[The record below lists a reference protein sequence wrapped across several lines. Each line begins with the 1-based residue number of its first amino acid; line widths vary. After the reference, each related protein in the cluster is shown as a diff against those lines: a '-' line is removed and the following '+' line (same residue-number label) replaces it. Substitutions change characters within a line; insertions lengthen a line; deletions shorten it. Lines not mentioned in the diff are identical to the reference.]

1 MLLIFFACQSP
12 DPLEQAETEWIE
24 DITVQTSA
32 AIPAVLT
39 VGFTT
44 PADATAW
51 VEFGAEN
58 STERLTP
65 QSQGAAHTHHLLG
78 LPPLTD
84 AQLQIVT
91 VVDGEEHRSGVL
103 VEQTGQLLPSTPLP
117 EVTIN
122 NYAPSPHAA
131 VLISLFSD
139 PTHVLMMGLDGTV
152 FWSIQTGASGERGGL
167 GCQPAMSDGL
177 IFYNSFEIEGW
188 AEGFI
193 ESIALDGSPVAQ
205 VETPGAHHFFERL
218 PDGTLAW
225 MAIEPR
231 EVDGMGTV
239 VGDQVMIR
247 SPDGTQRSLISLWDH
262 LTVYE
267 TSTWEQPAYGG
278 ADWTHGN
285 GLTYSDDRDSFL
297 ISTGGT
303 DLILEVTSD
312 GELVRQIGGV
322 EAVDGDYSFNPPN
335 TAFSYP
341 HGPHFSASGEL
352 LMMSTV
358 NNRSRLVGYEIDDAQ
373 YRLTESWSYGEDRKS
388 VVQVLGEVE
397 ELDDGNL
404 LVSWGSLGTL
414 QVVTP
419 EGEIL
424 WEAQTGFGS
433 LIGQAHLLE
442 SPYRVGSP

>member
-1 MLLIFFACQSP
+1 MLLIVLACQSP
-12 DPLEQAETEWIE
+12 DPLEAAETEWIG
-24 DITVQTSA
+24 DISVQTST

-44 PADATAW
+44 PPGATAW
-51 VEFGAEN
+51 VEFGAER
-58 STERLTP
+58 TDERLTP
-65 QSQGAAHTHHLLG
+65 QSTGSEHTHHLLG
-78 LPPLTD
+78 LPPLTA
-84 AQLQIVT
+84 AQLQIV
-91 VVDGEEHRSGVL
+91 VEVDGEEHRSGL
-103 VEQTGQLLPSTPLP
+103 LSEQTGQILPSTPLP

-122 NYAPSPHAA
+122 SYAPSEHAA

-152 FWSIQTGASGERGGL
+152 FWSMQTGESGERGGL
-167 GCQPAMSDGL
+167 GCQPAMSEGL
-177 IFYNSFEIEGW
+177 VFFNSFEIDGW
-188 AEGFI
+188 AEGLI
-193 ESIALDGSPVAQ
+193 ESVALDGSPVAQ

-239 VGDQVMIR
+239 VGDQIMLQ
-247 SPDGTQRSLISLWDH
+247 SPDGEPESLISLWDH
-262 LTVYE
+262 LSLYE
-267 TSTWEQPAYGG
+267 TPTWKQPAYDG

-285 GLTYSDDRDSFL
+285 GLTYSEARDAFL

-303 DLILEVTSD
+303 DVILEVGSD
-312 GELVRQIGGV
+312 GEVLRMIGGV
-322 EAVDGDYSFNPPN
+322 EAVDGDYTFNPPN

-341 HGPHFSASGEL
+341 HGPHFSATGEL
-352 LMMSTV
+352 LLMSTV
-358 NNRSRLVGYEIDDAQ
+358 NSRSRLVGYEIDDEQ
-373 YRLTESWSYGEDRKS
+373 RRLTESWSFGEDRKS

-397 ELDDGNL
+397 ELPDGNL

-414 QVVTP
+414 QVVTR
-419 EGEIL
+419 EGEVL

-442 SPYRVGSP
+442 SPYRAWSP